1 MTIQELAKVIGALPA
16 GDTTVH
22 HALCAWLEPPDYP
35 THLEAARAAT
45 GADEILENIAKTV
58 RLYAPAVPSDQ

>member
-16 GDTTVH
+16 GDTTVY
-22 HALCAWLEPPDYP
+22 HALCAWLEPPEYP
-35 THLEAARAAT
+35 SHEEAARAAI

-58 RLYAPAVPSDQ
+58 RLHGAAVHSV